1 MLKQGAMQCLIDL
14 SNSEQMNENAKCQ
27 VMQSMSALVSSKAC
41 TLELIELNQIHKV
54 CEVFDKNAK
63 L

>member
-1 MLKQGAMQCLIDL
+1 MLKQGAMQCLIEL
-14 SNSEQMNENAKCQ
+14 SNSDQTDENAKQQ

-41 TLELIELNQIHKV
+41 TLELIELDQIHKV
-54 CEVFDKNAK
+54 CEVFDKYAN